1 MKPNERLK
9 VNSGTKSALDVFCL
23 FFFFFF
29 NFDYV
34 CVKFVFVLAVR
45 FDFIVSIVLLVGWKY
60 ILIFD
65 SINASFD
72 YFFFLSIWNSLCCA
86 SGSGLILIFQSFS
99 VAHLTVI
106 QMKVKWDLAQSEP
119 KINEREKTKQKTEEI
134 NRFSLGSYV
143 WWLLLTGFD
152 EICFIFFSLTCYT
165 RCRIQM
171 QKKSNRHQNTINL
184 NNSHE

>member
-72 YFFFLSIWNSLCCA
+72 YFFFSQYE
-86 SGSGLILIFQSFS
+86 ILF
-99 VAHLTVI
+99 VVPL
-106 QMKVKWDLAQSEP
+106 DL
-119 KINEREKTKQKTEEI
+119 
-134 NRFSLGSYV
+134 V
-143 WWLLLTGFD
+143 
-152 EICFIFFSLTCYT
+152 
-165 RCRIQM
+165 
-171 QKKSNRHQNTINL
+171 
-184 NNSHE
+184 